1 MIYFLSDSHLGASYI
16 RDPKAHE
23 AMVVDFLRSIRH
35 DATELY
41 LMGDMLD
48 FWFEYKTVVPRG
60 FVRFFGAVA
69 ELADAGVKVYWF
81 KGNHDMWLFDYLA
94 REIGMEVMDG
104 PVVKDIGGKTFLL
117 DHGDG
122 VGQRPAAFKVLR
134 RIFRNPVCRML
145 YATIHPRWTLALAHG
160 WSAQSRKTATASEYS
175 TTITDE
181 DNEPLVKYACEYLSD
196 GSHPRIDY
204 FVFGHRHAM
213 LDKAVGCGSRVII
226 LGDWVNHFSYAC
238 FDGQD
243 ISLKVYGEDNELINR

>member
-1 MIYFLSDSHLGASYI
+1 MVYFLSDSHLGASYI

-23 AMVVDFLRSIRH
+23 ARVVDFLHHISH
-35 DATELY
+35 DATEVY

-69 ELADAGVKVYWF
+69 ALADAGVKVYWF

-94 REIGMEVMDG
+94 HEIGLEVVDG
-104 PVVKDIGGKTFLL
+104 PVIKEIDGKTFLL

-122 VGQRPAAFKVLR
+122 VGERPATFKMLR
-134 RIFRNPVCRML
+134 KIFRNPVCRRL

-160 WSAQSRKTATASEYS
+160 WSAQSRKAGTTSEYS
-175 TTITDE
+175 TKILNDE
-181 DNEPLVKYACEYLSD
+181 DEPLVKYARAYLSD
-196 GSHPRIDY
+196 PQHQKVDY
-204 FVFGHRHAM
+204 FIFGHRHAM
-213 LDKAVGCGSRVII
+213 LDKHIGDDSRIII

-243 ISLKVYGEDNELINR
+243 VSLKVYTTDKM